1 MSINYLIIFMTLVTF
16 VLISYIS
23 CIIFTMEV
31 IHLVTFGDRLKT
43 ERNRIHV
50 TLETMAEDLKTTK
63 ATLSRYENN
72 LREPKVDFVK
82 QIADYLQC
90 STDYLLGRTENRL
103 GIIMQDNVEN
113 NDIKIEI
120 DKSIYP
126 DGLTHEQVLE
136 ILENLKNAGFKWES
150 KDK

>member
-1 MSINYLIIFMTLVTF
+1 
-16 VLISYIS
+16 
-23 CIIFTMEV
+23 MEV
-31 IHLVTFGDRLKT
+31 IQLVTFGDRLKT
-43 ERNRIHV
+43 ERNRKQI

-90 STDYLLGRTENRL
+90 STDYLLGRTDNRM
-103 GIIMQDNVEN
+103 GIIVQENVGD

-136 ILENLKNAGFKWES
+136 ILENLKKAGFKLES
-150 KDK
+150 KNK

>member
-1 MSINYLIIFMTLVTF
+1 M
-16 VLISYIS
+16 
-23 CIIFTMEV
+23 
-31 IHLVTFGDRLKT
+31 VTFGDRLKN
-43 ERNRIHV
+43 ERNRKDI

-90 STDYLLGRTENRL
+90 STDYLLGRTDNRM
-103 GIIMQDNVEN
+103 GIIVQDNVDD

-120 DKSIYP
+120 DKNIYP
-126 DGLTHEQVLE
+126 DGLTHEQVIE
-136 ILENLKNAGFKWES
+136 ILENLKKAGFKWDS
-150 KDK
+150 KNK

>member
-1 MSINYLIIFMTLVTF
+1 M
-16 VLISYIS
+16 
-23 CIIFTMEV
+23 
-31 IHLVTFGDRLKT
+31 VTFGDRLKT
-43 ERNRIHV
+43 ERNRIHI

-63 ATLSRYENN
+63 ATLSRYENC

-90 STDYLLGRTENRL
+90 STDYLLGRTDNRL
-103 GIIMQDNVEN
+103 GILVQDNVDN

-126 DGLTHEQVLE
+126 DGLTHEQVIE
-136 ILENLKNAGFKWES
+136 ILENLKKAGFKWES
-150 KDK
+150 TDK

>member
-1 MSINYLIIFMTLVTF
+1 M
-16 VLISYIS
+16 SYIS

-90 STDYLLGRTENRL
+90 STDYLLGRTDNRL
-103 GIIMQDNVEN
+103 GIIAQDNAYN

-126 DGLTHEQVLE
+126 DNLTHEQVLE

>member
-1 MSINYLIIFMTLVTF
+1 M
-16 VLISYIS
+16 
-23 CIIFTMEV
+23 
-31 IHLVTFGDRLKT
+31 VTFGDRLKT
-43 ERNRIHV
+43 ERNRIQV

-90 STDYLLGRTENRL
+90 STDYLLGRTDNRL
-103 GIIMQDNVEN
+103 GIIVQDNAYN

-120 DKSIYP
+120 DNSIYP